1 MRLLLASLALFVA
14 SCAHATSSGLLAPGR
29 AAPDVALRDQAGVER
44 RLSEFRGRPLVVYFY
59 PKDGTPGC
67 TREACAFRDAWQRYT
82 DANVALVGVS
92 TQDVASHAEFAR
104 EHELPFPLLAD
115 TEGRMADAFGVARH
129 LGLSSRV
136 TFVLDGEGVVR
147 EVIEDVDVGVH
158 ADQVL
163 AAVAR
168 MQGERP

>member
-1 MRLLLASLALFVA
+1 MRSLLASLALLVA
-14 SCAHATSSGLLAPGR
+14 ACAHATSSGLLAPGH
-29 AAPDVALRDQAGVER
+29 AAPEITLRDQAGIER
-44 RLSEFRGRPLVVYFY
+44 SLSEFRGRPLVVYFY

-115 TEGRMADAFGVARH
+115 TEGRMAEAFGVARH
-129 LGLSSRV
+129 LGLASRV
-136 TFVLDGEGVVR
+136 TFVLDAQGIVR
-147 EVIEDVDVGVH
+147 DVIEDVDVGVH

-168 MQGERP
+168 IQGTTP